1 MPHGARRSGGQVD
14 ITWIQGSSVRTASV
28 SELPDLLSRDDG
40 FVWLDLAAADDVAQ
54 RLLTQLLRFHPRA
67 VQDCLVRNH
76 MPKLHVY
83 PDHLFLVLHSP
94 EPGRGGH
101 VHYLELDQ
109 FLGERYLVTVHGP
122 LNPVVPLETS
132 MRETLA
138 VRERVVSGRLVPS
151 HPVDLSYAIVTAIVR
166 HEEELV
172 GGLAQEVGLLEQS
185 VMAGVDEAP
194 LSFLERLYQARHQ
207 LLTVRT
213 MASQTHEVYGRAC
226 RLATSVP
233 PERRHLLE
241 DVFDQYGRI
250 YRITD
255 GQLGFIQGVTE
266 FYRARTDTKMTIAA
280 ERLAVIAALTLPVT
294 ALSSVLGMNLIVNG
308 GTLWPELLAVVT
320 LMSATSLWLL
330 RWAKKQGWW

>member
-1 MPHGARRSGGQVD
+1 MD
-14 ITWIQGSSVRTASV
+14 ITWIQGGSVRSASAV
-28 SELPDLLSRDDG
+28 ELPDLLARDDG
-40 FVWLDLAAADDVAQ
+40 FVWLDGAADDPAVAQ
-54 RLLTQLLRFHPRA
+54 LLTSVLGFHPRA

-76 MPKLHVY
+76 LPKLHVY

-109 FLGERYLVTVHGP
+109 FLGEHYLVTVHGP
-122 LNPVVPLETS
+122 LNPVVPVATS

-138 VRERVVSGRLVPS
+138 VKERLVSGRLVAG

-166 HEEELV
+166 HEEQLV

-185 VMAGVDEAP
+185 VMAGADDAP

-226 RLATSVP
+226 RLATSIP
-233 PERRHLLE
+233 PERRSLLE
-241 DVFDQYGRI
+241 DVLDQYGRI

-255 GQLGFIQGVTE
+255 GQIAFIQGVTE

-308 GTLWPELLAVVT
+308 GTRWPELMAVVT

-330 RWAKKQGWW
+330 RWAKRQGWW